1 MLCAYV
7 HIIERF
13 HWWITYVMYMLSTC
27 RVQVGM
33 LSKTTADNVCIIRIC
48 SDNMWMTSRYANNMW
63 TMSRCEMQRKPS
75 TQIISQ
81 IIYMI
86 LKWNNSTFLWQI
98 VFNNQFLSQWKDS
111 LELWWPW
118 GVLQMMCG
126 WSINLQTTC
135 GWHIDD
141 VYPSATKSVY
151 HVYMCG
157 QHLHGIDNVR
167 LCRECAETEL

>member
-1 MLCAYV
+1 M
-7 HIIERF
+7 
-13 HWWITYVMYMLSTC
+13 TYVIHMSSTC

-33 LSKTTADNVCIIRIC
+33 LSETSADNVCIICIC
-48 SDNMWMTSRYANNMW
+48 SDNMQMTSRYTNNMW
-63 TMSRCEMQRKPS
+63 TMSRCDMQTKPS

-98 VFNNQFLSQWKDS
+98 LFNNQFLSQWKDS

-126 WSINLQTTC
+126 WCINLQMTC

-141 VYPSATKSVY
+141 VCCPPTKSVY